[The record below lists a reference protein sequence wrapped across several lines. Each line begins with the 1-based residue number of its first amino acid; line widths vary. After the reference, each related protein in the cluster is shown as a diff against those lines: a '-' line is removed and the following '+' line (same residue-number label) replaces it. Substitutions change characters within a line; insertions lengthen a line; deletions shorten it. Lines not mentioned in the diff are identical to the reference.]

1 MHQGGIPHPEGYE
14 LILEIPV
21 DDGNISVQISGLLQ
35 HYIIESRSVGVTVC
49 LNRVA
54 VDSEYGTISG
64 RIIHDFIG
72 TCLVFR
78 KDLPEFNVSKFIIE
92 MSHQ

>member
-1 MHQGGIPHPEGYE
+1 MHSGGIPHPEGYD
-14 LILEIPV
+14 LILSIPV
-21 DDGNISVQISGLLQ
+21 DDGNIAVQVSGLLKY
-35 HYIIESRSVGVTVC
+35 YIIESRSVGVTVC

-78 KDLPEFNVSKFIIE
+78 RDVPEHNVSKFIIE